1 MTMRTFAR
9 RTLLAAFAMAA
20 VAGCSQAQG
29 GSGAANNGDIVIGPA
44 NAKVTVVEYASPTCP
59 ACAAFNET
67 VYPEFKKKYVE
78 TGQVRF
84 VFREAPIHGAVD
96 AAAFLMAR
104 CVGTGE
110 RYMGVIDSLLRSQR
124 ELQTNGGNARAW
136 LLNTARSAGMTEQ
149 QFQQCVSNE
158 DALKA
163 LNARWEKNSRAD
175 NVQGTPTILI
185 NGERK
190 FDSVPTMAQ
199 LDAAIAEAKAQ

>member
-1 MTMRTFAR
+1 MRTFAR
-9 RTLLAAFAMAA
+9 RTLLAALAVAA

-29 GSGAANNGDIVIGPA
+29 GSGAAANGDIVIGPTD
-44 NAKVTVVEYASPTCP
+44 AKVTVTEYASPTCP
-59 ACAAFNET
+59 ACAVFNET
-67 VYPEFKKKYVE
+67 VYPEFKKKYVD

-84 VFREAPIHGAVD
+84 VFREAPIAGAVD

-110 RYMGVIDSLLRSQR
+110 KYLGVIDTLLRSQG
-124 ELQTNGGNARAW
+124 ELRTNGGDARAW
-136 LLNTARSAGMTEQ
+136 LLNTARSAGMTEE
-149 QFQQCVSNE
+149 QFQRCVSDE

-175 NVQGTPTILI
+175 NVQATPTILI

-190 FDSVPTMAQ
+190 FDSVPTLAQ
-199 LDAAIAEAKAQ
+199 LDAAIAEARAK